1 MLLQVSTAFV
11 HDVEKRLIVEKP
23 FCKGETLDGSK
34 ISYLDI
40 NEEKKIIEEELRALQ
55 MHRATEIETTRAMRD
70 LGTERTMDS
79 IFVAYGQGKLK
90 FLAGDPHSILDMIPG
105 DMVVNCMLAAIAIHS
120 NHHQHSLFI
129 YHIGSSRRNPVKYAE
144 VKSLMQRYLTENPL
158 LDSRGRPIKPSEVT
172 ILSTMASFHNYIAIH
187 YLPFLQILKLINMMF
202 CHLFESIYADARR
215 RLRIAVRMT
224 ELYKPYLFSQGV
236 FDDANT
242 ENLRRM
248 IKGSNTKVVLNFD
261 PNCIQWDEYFVNTH
275 FQGLVKYVLK

>member
-1 MLLQVSTAFV
+1 
-11 HDVEKRLIVEKP
+11 
-23 FCKGETLDGSK
+23 
-34 ISYLDI
+34 
-40 NEEKKIIEEELRALQ
+40 
-55 MHRATEIETTRAMRD
+55 
-70 LGTERTMDS
+70 
-79 IFVAYGQGKLK
+79 
-90 FLAGDPHSILDMIPG
+90 
-105 DMVVNCMLAAIAIHS
+105 
-120 NHHQHSLFI
+120 
-129 YHIGSSRRNPVKYAE
+129 
-144 VKSLMQRYLTENPL
+144 
-158 LDSRGRPIKPSEVT
+158 
-172 ILSTMASFHNYIAIH
+172 
-187 YLPFLQILKLINMMF
+187 MMF